1 MVLKTN
7 NSISIM
13 RAAGA
18 KIFNNDNETITVYH
32 HNYGTESEEE
42 YLKNARRRREKFE

>member
-18 KIFNNDNETITVYH
+18 KIFNENETITVYH
-32 HNYGTESEEE
+32 HNYGTESEQE